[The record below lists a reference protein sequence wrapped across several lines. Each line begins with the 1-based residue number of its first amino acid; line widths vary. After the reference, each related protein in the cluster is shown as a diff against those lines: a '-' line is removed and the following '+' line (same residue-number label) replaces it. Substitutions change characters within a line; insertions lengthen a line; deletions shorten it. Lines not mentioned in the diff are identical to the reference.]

1 MPTKRCRSCLRF
13 GRRKR
18 LDPAPPRLV
27 NTASIERPV
36 FIEINPAGVL
46 RLAAPILYAWP
57 SRAALGRG
65 TTKNDTT
72 THGQHRRYRLL
83 SRRIPSSR
91 CQSNRR
97 ILVRRNPY
105 LFEVWTAVSA
115 AGSRESRS
123 GGARRDRTDD
133 LLLAKQALSQLS
145 YGPVSTLRP
154 VGSPPSRRCLQE
166 NSKKL
171 RPPREWWAWKDLNFR
186 PHAYQARALT
196 N

>member
-13 GRRKR
+13 GRRKL

-65 TTKNDTT
+65 TTSNDTA

-91 CQSNRR
+91 CQSNRQ
-97 ILVRRNPY
+97 IWPGGT
-105 LFEVWTAVSA
+105 FVS
-115 AGSRESRS
+115 
-123 GGARRDRTDD
+123 
-133 LLLAKQALSQLS
+133 SQLGLS
-145 YGPVSTLRP
+145 LSAVDLPVHGLVEPDGIEPTTSCLQ
-154 VGSPPSRRCLQE
+154 SRRSP
-166 NSKKL
+166 N
-171 RPPREWWAWKDLNFR
+171 
-186 PHAYQARALT
+186 
-196 N
+196 

>member
-13 GRRKR
+13 GRRKP

-57 SRAALGRG
+57 SRVALGRG
-65 TTKNDTT
+65 TTRCNTT

-97 ILVRRNPY
+97 IWPGGTYISSRFGLS
-105 LFEVWTAVSA
+105 AVCRKLAQSP
-115 AGSRESRS
+115 S

-145 YGPVSTLRP
+145 YGPVSTSR
-154 VGSPPSRRCLQE
+154 PPSRRSQE
-166 NSKKL
+166 KIQ
-171 RPPREWWAWKDLNFR
+171 PPRIGGPGKI
-186 PHAYQARALT
+186 
-196 N
+196 